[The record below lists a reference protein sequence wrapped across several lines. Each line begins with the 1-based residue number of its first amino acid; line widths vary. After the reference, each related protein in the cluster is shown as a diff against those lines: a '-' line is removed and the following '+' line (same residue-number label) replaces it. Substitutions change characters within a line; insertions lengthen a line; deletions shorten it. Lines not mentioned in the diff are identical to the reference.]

1 VAQITRAQKLRVGI
15 FMASGLTVLIGGLV
29 ILAGMKLGERRD
41 RYLVRYQEAAVSL
54 SGLEVGAPVKYSGIR
69 VGRVDGIHIDPSDV
83 SVVIVD
89 LSLDHGTPVAE
100 DEKADLGSQGITG
113 LKYIE
118 LTRGSAR
125 ARVREVGEA
134 IPPGQSAFDAL
145 TTQAGEIAAK
155 VEKVLDRVADL
166 TGSDMKTRV
175 ASILDRT
182 DRLLE
187 TVDGMLEENRSALR
201 TLTERLG
208 ATAEKTEEVAGELAG
223 LAHRANAL
231 LGETTA
237 LIKGAR
243 AAPDKLNALLDE
255 GNAVLGPEG
264 LQRTVENLN
273 TILARGRR
281 DLLETLTLLHETAE
295 NVSAL
300 SERLRDDPTLLLRHE
315 SEEDSQ

>member
-1 VAQITRAQKLRVGI
+1 MAQITRAQKIRVGV

-29 ILAGMKLGERRD
+29 VLAGMKLGERRD

-69 VGRVDGIHIDPSDV
+69 VGRVDGIHIDPKDV

-125 ARVREVGEA
+125 ARVRDAGEA

-145 TTQAGEIAAK
+145 TTQAGEIATK
-155 VEKVLDRVADL
+155 IEKVLDRVADL
-166 TGSDMKTRV
+166 TGADMKTRL

-182 DRLLE
+182 DKLLE

-223 LAHRANAL
+223 LAHRANVL

-243 AAPDKLNALLDE
+243 AAPEKLNALLDE

-281 DLLETLTLLHETAE
+281 DLLETLTLLRETAE